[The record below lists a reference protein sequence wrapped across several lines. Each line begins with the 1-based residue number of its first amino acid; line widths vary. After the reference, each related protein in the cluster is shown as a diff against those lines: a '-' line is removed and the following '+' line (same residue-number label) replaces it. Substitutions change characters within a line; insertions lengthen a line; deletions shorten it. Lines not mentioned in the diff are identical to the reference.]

1 MSNSLAKNSIFNVC
15 YQLLNVIFPLI
26 SASYVAR
33 VLMPSGVGLVA
44 MAQNWV
50 AYFVIF
56 ASLGCA
62 CAGFESWDKES
73 IYRAHLNQCNLHY
86 SCGDCILC
94 HDLRS
99 SKFQRELGSVH
110 CMRR

>member
-44 MAQNWV
+44 MAQNWDFRISG
-50 AYFVIF
+50 YP
-56 ASLGCA
+56 
-62 CAGFESWDKES
+62 
-73 IYRAHLNQCNLHY
+73 Q
-86 SCGDCILC
+86 
-94 HDLRS
+94 LRDT
-99 SKFQRELGSVH
+99 
-110 CMRR
+110 

>member
-56 ASLGCA
+56 ASLG
-62 CAGFESWDKES
+62 
-73 IYRAHLNQCNLHY
+73 YPQ
-86 SCGDCILC
+86 
-94 HDLRS
+94 LRDT
-99 SKFQRELGSVH
+99 
-110 CMRR
+110 

>member
-56 ASLGCA
+56 AS
-62 CAGFESWDKES
+62 
-73 IYRAHLNQCNLHY
+73 HLNQCNLHY

>member
-50 AYFVIF
+50 VFCDFRISGYP
-56 ASLGCA
+56 
-62 CAGFESWDKES
+62 
-73 IYRAHLNQCNLHY
+73 Q
-86 SCGDCILC
+86 
-94 HDLRS
+94 LRDT
-99 SKFQRELGSVH
+99 
-110 CMRR
+110 